1 MKVFL
6 QPIDKGESFA
16 KTVAGSFSVESL
28 LENGV
33 PQEELPKDTNLDT
46 SKLHAWGVN
55 KNRPNTVKIFDEV
68 LDSGDIILFCHKGE
82 ILSYGIVVEKVFS
95 EETGK
100 ALWGDENF
108 SRIYYIK
115 DVSTDIPF
123 TFKDLVETL
132 EYNSNFKIVQRFL
145 PPTAHRQKLF
155 FQKLYP
161 KIKKQQE
168 INKLPSV
175 IIDHETKEIKI
186 QNIADYKILF
196 N

>member
-6 QPIDKGESFA
+6 QPINKEERFA

-46 SKLHAWGVN
+46 SKLHAWGVD
-55 KNRPNTVKIFDEV
+55 KNRLRTVRFYEEK
-68 LDSGDIILFCHKGE
+68 LDSGDIVLLYYKGE
-82 ILSYGIVVEKVFS
+82 ILGYGIIAEKVVS

-100 ALWGDENF
+100 VLWDDGDY
-108 SRIYYIK
+108 SHIYYLK

-123 TFKDLVETL
+123 TFKDLVEAMD
-132 EYNSNFKIVQRFL
+132 YKQSFHPQGFQR
-145 PPTAHRQKLF
+145 PAASKQSLF

-168 INKLPSV
+168 INKLPSI

-186 QNIADYKILF
+186 QNIADYKVSF

>member
-6 QPIDKGESFA
+6 QPINKEERFA

-33 PQEELPKDTNLDT
+33 PQKELPKDTNLDT
-46 SKLHAWGVN
+46 SKLHAWGVD
-55 KNRPNTVKIFDEV
+55 KNRLRTVQFYEEK
-68 LDSGDIILFCHKGE
+68 LDSGDIVLFYYKGE
-82 ILSYGIVVEKVFS
+82 ILGYGIVAEKVFS

-100 ALWGDENF
+100 ALWGDGDY
-108 SRIYYIK
+108 SHIYYLK
-115 DVSTDIPF
+115 DASTDIPF
-123 TFKDLVETL
+123 TFKDLVEAM
-132 EYNSNFKIVQRFL
+132 EYQSSFHVQGFQR
-145 PPTAHRQKLF
+145 PAAPKQSLF

-161 KIKKQQE
+161 KINKQQE
-168 INKLPSV
+168 INKLPSI